1 MHCGV
6 SDRHVCAS
14 WTLLACCFLSVGFSA
29 EIFEPFTSHCLFA
42 LVGLGGSIPN
52 HHRLSRVNMSQSLL
66 EAHLNSALSNS
77 APSKIRKAEP
87 NLQRSTRQAPRKV
100 SSGGKNYLDEA
111 RREIQSKKHRVDTI
125 LKSIGEAG
133 VTKRFSKRKLRSL
146 IKVHRS
152 RS

>member
-1 MHCGV
+1 
-6 SDRHVCAS
+6 
-14 WTLLACCFLSVGFSA
+14 
-29 EIFEPFTSHCLFA
+29 
-42 LVGLGGSIPN
+42 
-52 HHRLSRVNMSQSLL
+52 MSQSLL